1 MGTSGL
7 MYYNEDHK
15 NLLNFLIHIS
25 LEIEVIF
32 ITSGKTQQVIIKIVT
47 KSKLLATGFLS

>member
-7 MYYNEDHK
+7 MYHNGDHK

-32 ITSGKTQQVIIKIVT
+32 ITLGKTQKVILKIVT
-47 KSKLLATGFLS
+47 KYELLATGFLS